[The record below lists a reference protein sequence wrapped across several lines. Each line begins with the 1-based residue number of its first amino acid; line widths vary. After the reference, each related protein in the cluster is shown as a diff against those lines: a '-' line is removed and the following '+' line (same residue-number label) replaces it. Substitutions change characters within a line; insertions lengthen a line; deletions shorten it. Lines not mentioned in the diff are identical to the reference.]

1 MLNEERRDVMP
12 VLYTNRKG
20 LTFTLT
26 QTVTKNGKTRYNFA
40 REPVQGQPVEAVPE
54 EWEIRESVNGIVTLG
69 KTMPQLILP
78 EELAAVAA
86 QLRQLP
92 DARRY
97 RTEAKSDHILIYE
110 NAGGDLTAVV
120 SGVFGQGFLSDPGQL
135 ERVRDLEDQH
145 ARFEPVMQFILVDQ
159 ERRRFSALRM
169 SYRGYTNH
177 WINIGR
183 NGPLYELAE
192 KYVPALK

>member
-1 MLNEERRDVMP
+1 MP
-12 VLYTNRKG
+12 VTYTNRKG
-20 LTFTLT
+20 VTFMLT
-26 QTVTKNGKTRYNFA
+26 QTVTKHGKLRYNFA

-54 EWEIRESVNGIVTLG
+54 GWEIRESVNGIVTLG
-69 KTMPQLILP
+69 KATPQLILP

-86 QLRQLP
+86 HLRQLP

-110 NAGGDLTAVV
+110 NAGGDLTALV
-120 SGVFGQGFLSDPGQL
+120 SELIGQGFLSAPGQL
-135 ERVRDLEDQH
+135 ERVRGIEDRN

-169 SYRGYTNH
+169 SYRGTNH

-183 NGPLYELAE
+183 NGTIHELAA
-192 KYVPALK
+192 KYIPTLGTEEFFELW

>member
-1 MLNEERRDVMP
+1 MP
-12 VLYTNRKG
+12 VTYTNRKG
-20 LTFTLT
+20 VTFTLT
-26 QTVTKNGKTRYNFA
+26 QTVTKHGKTRYNFA

-54 EWEIRESVNGIVTLG
+54 GREIRESVNGIVTLG
-69 KTMPQLILP
+69 KATPQLILP
-78 EELAAVAA
+78 EEVAAVAA

-110 NAGGDLTAVV
+110 NARENLTAVV

-135 ERVRDLEDQH
+135 ERIRDLEDRY
-145 ARFEPVMQFILVDQ
+145 ARYEPVMQFILVDQ

-177 WINIGR
+177 WIDIGI
-183 NGPLYELAE
+183 NGAIHELAE
-192 KYVPALK
+192 KYVSALGTDEFIELW

>member
-1 MLNEERRDVMP
+1 MP
-12 VLYTNRKG
+12 VTYTNRKG
-20 LTFTLT
+20 VTFMLT
-26 QTVTKNGKTRYNFA
+26 QTVTKHGKLRYNFA

-54 EWEIRESVNGIVTLG
+54 GWEIRVNGIVTLG
-69 KTMPQLILP
+69 KATPQLILP

-86 QLRQLP
+86 HLRQLP

-110 NAGGDLTAVV
+110 NAGGDLTALV
-120 SGVFGQGFLSDPGQL
+120 SELIGQGFLSAPGQL
-135 ERVRDLEDQH
+135 ERVRGIEDRN

-169 SYRGYTNH
+169 SYRGTNH

-183 NGPLYELAE
+183 NGTIHELAA
-192 KYVPALK
+192 KYIPTLGTEEFFELW

>member
-1 MLNEERRDVMP
+1 MP
-12 VLYTNRKG
+12 VTYTNRKG
-20 LTFTLT
+20 VTFTLT
-26 QTVTKNGKTRYNFA
+26 QSVTKNGKLRYNFA

-54 EWEIRESVNGIVTLG
+54 GREIRESVNGIVTLG
-69 KTMPQLILP
+69 KATLQLILP

-110 NAGGDLTAVV
+110 NAGGDLTAVL

-135 ERVRDLEDQH
+135 ARLRDLEDRH
-145 ARFEPVMQFILVDQ
+145 ARYEPVMQFILVD
-159 ERRRFSALRM
+159 EEKRRFSAERM
-169 SYRGYTNH
+169 SYRGVNH
-177 WINIGR
+177 WIDIGR
-183 NGPLYELAE
+183 NGTIQELAP
-192 KYVPALK
+192 KYILTLGTDEFFELW